1 MCQSQT
7 GVSDARLP
15 WTRCSAHDW
24 DHSDPS
30 SPYVCMCVADYAY
43 VAKDLCKLAC
53 AMNNKL
59 AARVVFLKRCLSLFR
74 GLCDN
79 EWSAYATRMSQ
90 FLLLGCTNQRRS
102 TV

>member
-1 MCQSQT
+1 MRDCH
-7 GVSDARLP
+7 GHEA
-15 WTRCSAHDW
+15 
-24 DHSDPS
+24 
-30 SPYVCMCVADYAY
+30 VCMTGTILIRPHVLCVCVCVADYAY

-74 GLCDN
+74 GLGDN